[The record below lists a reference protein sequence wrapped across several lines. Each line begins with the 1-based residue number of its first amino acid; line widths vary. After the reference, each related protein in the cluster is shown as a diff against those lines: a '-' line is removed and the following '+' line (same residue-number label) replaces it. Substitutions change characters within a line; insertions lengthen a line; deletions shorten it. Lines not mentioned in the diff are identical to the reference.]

1 MTDKEYYT
9 NGQVFSVIYDGVMTL
24 FYKSGKVKARGGY
37 SNGYKEGKWEYFK
50 EDGTLWQIGHLVNSK
65 KTGLWVKYD
74 ENGNT
79 LEKNYLFNDF
89 KADDKEEF
97 VIDSLK

>member
-50 EDGTLWQIGHLVNSK
+50 EDGTLWQIGHLVSTFLK
-65 KTGLWVKYD
+65 LV
-74 ENGNT
+74 
-79 LEKNYLFNDF
+79 LLYLYYLRLQLLF
-89 KADDKEEF
+89 
-97 VIDSLK
+97 